1 MYDNIHIITICCGQ
15 RTSSGLYFDNAPSLL
30 NSSKTSL
37 TFFEE
42 SAKENQKKPDK
53 RIYMTVNVN
62 DNMSARSVTI
72 WQSCFTHAKTAYSKI
87 HTFHVHMLH

>member
-42 SAKENQKKPDK
+42 STKKPQQNQTK
-53 RIYMTVNVN
+53 EFI
-62 DNMSARSVTI
+62 
-72 WQSCFTHAKTAYSKI
+72 
-87 HTFHVHMLH
+87 